1 VWILDPN
8 WVATF
13 ALATAVVHRFPP
25 PLAAIEAA
33 HGLGRAGAP
42 LEDALTV
49 VELEEEGHPHRAH
62 CFGHHCRPLRSRSHQ
77 EWRTGESITVYS
89 GEPPL
94 WARHVIAVAL
104 PLPAELPRVVRPGVN
119 SWDPIPLHD
128 LISCVHL
135 RFHDS
140 RWSGPFKGLWT
151 KVPWTWSTAPWTYSM
166 RFSLEK

>member
-1 VWILDPN
+1 VDFGPKLSCHLCPSHRCCAPIS
-8 WVATF
+8 
-13 ALATAVVHRFPP
+13 ATAHCNWSCSWSWTSRSSTRGRSHRRRAWGRRAPP
-25 PLAAIEAA
+25 SRALLRSPL
-33 HGLGRAGAP
+33 P
-42 LEDALTV
+42 
-49 VELEEEGHPHRAH
+49 
-62 CFGHHCRPLRSRSHQ
+62 PLRSRSHQ

-151 KVPWTWSTAPWTYSM
+151 KVPWTRSTAPWTYSM